1 MKQEFEVYQEQS
13 VKYVTEFLNNERNYA
28 DTIRDM
34 KVTFNLDAQQEAA
47 IRIVLTELDFMDE
60 HIDHDN
66 LVSFVGFN
74 VNIIAHILLKEWNT
88 LNAETLK

>member
-1 MKQEFEVYQEQS
+1 MKRFEFYQEQAAKCIIS
-13 VKYVTEFLNNERNYA
+13 FLNNERNYT
-28 DTIRDM
+28 DTIKDM
-34 KVTFNLDAQQEAA
+34 KVTFNLDAQQEAS

-74 VNIIAHILLKEWNT
+74 VNIIAHILLKEWDT